1 MPNPGV
7 QRIVTA
13 AVLLIAA
20 AGAASPSRAQT
31 SAAQP
36 AFDVASIKPN
46 GSGDWRKSL
55 GPAPGGRFLATN
67 QTLRDLLPF
76 AYGLPQMAAG
86 IRIVGGPSWIDADR
100 FDIVAR
106 AEGTP
111 SPEQLGGM
119 LRTLLADRFK
129 LSTHRET
136 REMPVY
142 TLVMSRADGALGTR
156 LRRSEVSEEACAA
169 RRAAIRRREPV
180 PPQEPGKPPVC
191 GSGRTVPGRIT
202 AVGWS
207 MEQLV
212 NALMPFAGRVVLDR
226 TGRVGLFDADLEWT
240 PDQMPR
246 PQPDDPDPPRIDP
259 NGPSLFT
266 ALQEQLG
273 LKLDSARGP
282 VDVLVVDNVAKPTED

>member
-1 MPNPGV
+1 V

-13 AVLLIAA
+13 AVLAIAT
-20 AGAASPSRAQT
+20 AGASSPSRAQAP
-31 SAAQP
+31 AAQP
-36 AFDVASIKPN
+36 AFDVASVKPN
-46 GSGDWRKSL
+46 ASGDWRKSI

-100 FDIVAR
+100 FDIVAK
-106 AEGTP
+106 ADGTP

-129 LSTHRET
+129 LSAYRET
-136 REMPVY
+136 REMPIY
-142 TLVMSRADGALGTR
+142 TLVMSRADGAFGPR

-212 NALMPFAGRVVLDR
+212 NALMPFAGRVVLDK
-226 TGRVGLFDADLEWT
+226 TGRVGSYDADLEWT
-240 PDQMPR
+240 PDQIPR
-246 PQPDDPDPPRIDP
+246 PPPDDPDPPRIDP
-259 NGPSLFT
+259 NGPSMFT

-273 LKLDSARGP
+273 LKLDAARGP
-282 VDVLVVDNVAKPTED
+282 VDVLVIDQVTKPTED

>member
-1 MPNPGV
+1 V
-7 QRIVTA
+7 QRIVTT

-36 AFDVASIKPN
+36 AFDVASVKPN
-46 GSGDWRKSL
+46 ASGDWRKSL

-100 FDIVAR
+100 FVIVAR

-111 SPEQLGGM
+111 SPEQLGG
-119 LRTLLADRFK
+119 
-129 LSTHRET
+129 
-136 REMPVY
+136 
-142 TLVMSRADGALGTR
+142 TLVMSRAGGALGTR
-156 LRRSEVSEEACAA
+156 LRRSEVSGEACAA

-226 TGRVGLFDADLEWT
+226 TGRVGLFDADFEWA
-240 PDQMPR
+240 PDQIPR